1 MSTIVLATGGTG
13 GHLFPAQALA
23 AELTKRG
30 RKIVVMT
37 DARGTQYPTYF
48 PGAAIEIVPSAA
60 FSDRSKLRLMAAPF
74 EISAPAVTKHL
85 KVLEKAGLITRGRHA
100 QWRPCKL
107 AAKPLQDVADWV
119 EQYRRFWEQ
128 KFDQLDEYLHELQS
142 KTGTDDTHF

>member
-48 PGAAIEIVPSAA
+48 PGAAIEIVPRHEMRKHIVPRSAYL
-60 FSDRSKLRLMAAPF
+60 RSALNRTTICFGAA
-74 EISAPAVTKHL
+74 SRWK
-85 KVLEKAGLITRGRHA
+85 
-100 QWRPCKL
+100 
-107 AAKPLQDVADWV
+107 
-119 EQYRRFWEQ
+119 
-128 KFDQLDEYLHELQS
+128 
-142 KTGTDDTHF
+142 